1 MIASNTNVFVVIA
14 AYNEGSSIAKV
25 IPDLLR
31 TFQTIVV
38 VDDGSVD
45 DTAAQAQA
53 AGATVLI
60 HPINLGQ
67 GAALQT
73 GICYAVNQGA
83 EYIVTFDADG
93 QHSPA
98 DVPPMLEA
106 LEKSGADIALG
117 SRFLGQAIGIDKK
130 KAFVLKAAVAFTA
143 LTTGLRLTDCHN
155 GLRVLTRKAAQTIH
169 IRHNRM
175 AHASEILEQIAS
187 KKLKYIEFP
196 VTITYTEYSR
206 SRGQ

>member
-1 MIASNTNVFVVIA
+1 MNATNANVFIVIA
-14 AYNEGSSIAKV
+14 AYNEGRSIADV
-25 IPDLLR
+25 VLDLLR
-31 TFQTIVV
+31 EFQSIVV
-38 VDDGSVD
+38 VDDGSAD
-45 DTAAQAQA
+45 DTAARAQA

-83 EYIVTFDADG
+83 EYVVTFDADG

-98 DVPPMLEA
+98 DVPPMIEA
-106 LEKSGADIALG
+106 LKKSGADIALG

-155 GLRVLTRKAAQTIH
+155 GLRVLTLQGCSDH
-169 IRHNRM
+169 SYPSQPHG
-175 AHASEILEQIAS
+175 
-187 KKLKYIEFP
+187 
-196 VTITYTEYSR
+196 SR
-206 SRGQ
+206 F